1 MLIML
6 LSVYHIM
13 YCMIAAFVPKQTR
26 HVMGHGIIICAS
38 ICVARKSWDV
48 IVATRNWDQHCYK
61 LSVEHC

>member
-6 LSVYHIM
+6 LSVYHIA
-13 YCMIAAFVPKQTR
+13 YRMIAALVPKHTM
-26 HVMGHGIIICAS
+26 HVMSHGIIICAS

-61 LSVEHC
+61 LSVEDC